1 MKYLHRLFKPL
12 AAVVASTALV
22 VTLSSCANTTRAAED
37 GMVTYAE
44 PNMFN
49 NLYPPAGGY
58 YPNGGVLNNIADRL
72 LWQDSETLELHPWI
86 AEDLPDTNADDTE
99 FTFHIRKGVTYSDG
113 SVLDAANVKK
123 NYDLYANGDDSRML
137 TPSEQLPNYVKSEV
151 IDDYTVKF
159 YFSEPSPGFPQST
172 SVMNQALLSNDTL
185 DLDDTGFSP
194 GHATDISGSGPFVIE
209 EEHMGTK
216 LVLKA
221 RKDYDWAP
229 PARKDHQGPA
239 EIEGIN
245 VVLAA
250 EDSVRV
256 GSLVARQSDI
266 ARQIEAPDEKHLKDK
281 NLQVLAAPTRGVNN
295 SYHFH
300 FRHPLLADKRV
311 RQALIHAIDRDN
323 ILSTLYSGSYP
334 KGSSILARTAVGF
347 KDQSDNYAFDPD
359 ISRRLL
365 DEAGWIPDED
375 GTRVKD
381 GERLSL
387 TFNESVPQPR
397 SREMFTKVQEM
408 LKNIGVEA
416 NLYPGDRTA
425 QDKAMKEQDSV
436 QVRHSMV
443 GRANVDTLATW
454 INGKGRN
461 SFLNYDE
468 GTDSYGDPKLQDMVE
483 EHFSLKGEKERL
495 EMSGRMQDYLSE
507 QAYILPLFEEPQVYG
522 FQPYV
527 EGLTTEA
534 IGRPSFYAVEIN
546 EEEGLE

>member
-22 VTLSSCANTTRAAED
+22 VTLSSCADTTHAAEK

-72 LWQDSETLELHPWI
+72 LWQDPETLELHPWI

-365 DEAGWIPDED
+365 DEAGWIPGED